1 MTLSGLLVLGFFLL
15 WMMMFALKTVSTYRV
30 GHFDIPAVRDLWP
43 MTLGVGI
50 GIFIYNYELE
60 YLLQHQLEFLPF
72 SLSSLRAIV
81 SLMLVVFSYY
91 HAVDKHTKFSIDK
104 RMKPFL
110 ILCTVTIII
119 VDVIFHD
126 QYPYEKFQIWMTLL
140 IIPPALV
147 ASFLIADITKTI
159 LKEEVAPLNRA
170 HYYWWVLELMAS
182 SLSAL
187 IFLGDAIYKV
197 STSTFVTYTPGV
209 VVAQCLYLVQAVA
222 AQARVILP
230 PEYARYI
237 FYFEK
242 LILYLRLRLIR
253 FSLEQK
259 IDIQHAYNYEQFWI
273 PTYERLELE
282 IRRSFISIMDTVNYL
297 DEVDPDLRAQLAKI
311 RAARKPYRETINDIL
326 RVQFS

>member
-1 MTLSGLLVLGFFLL
+1 MTLFGFLVLGFFLM
-15 WMMMFALKTVSTYRV
+15 WMMIFALKTISTYRA
-30 GHFDIPAVRDLWP
+30 GHFDNPAVRDLWP
-43 MTLGVGI
+43 MTLGVGV

-60 YLLQHQLEFLPF
+60 YLLQNHLEFLPF
-72 SLSSLRAIV
+72 SLSSLRATV
-81 SLMLVVFSYY
+81 SLILVVYVYY
-91 HAVDKHTKFSIDK
+91 HAVDKYTKFSIDK

-110 ILCTVTIII
+110 IICTVTIIFI
-119 VDVIFHD
+119 DVIFHD
-126 QYPYEKFQIWMTLL
+126 QYPYKKFQIWMTLL
-140 IIPPALV
+140 IIPPTLV

-170 HYYWWVLELMAS
+170 HYYWWVLELLAS

-187 IFLGDAIYKV
+187 IFLADAIYKV
-197 STSTFVTYTPGV
+197 STNTFEFYTPGV
-209 VVAQCLYLVQAVA
+209 VVAQFLYIVLAIA

-242 LILYLRLRLIR
+242 LVLYLRLRWIR
-253 FSLEQK
+253 FSIERK

-297 DEVDPDLRAQLAKI
+297 DDVDPNLREQLTKI
-311 RAARKPYRETINDIL
+311 RTARKPYSETIDDIL
-326 RVQFS
+326 KVQFS